1 MMIEHRLKITVLKK
15 SMRANDDR
23 TKVDDYN
30 TEIEENANL
39 MLTREGD
46 QNEQVVKSQKLQD

>member
-1 MMIEHRLKITVLKK
+1 
-15 SMRANDDR
+15 MRANDDR

-30 TEIEENANL
+30 TEIEEHANL
-39 MLTREGD
+39 MLTGEGD

>member
-1 MMIEHRLKITVLKK
+1 
-15 SMRANDDR
+15 MRANDDR

-39 MLTREGD
+39 MLTGEGD